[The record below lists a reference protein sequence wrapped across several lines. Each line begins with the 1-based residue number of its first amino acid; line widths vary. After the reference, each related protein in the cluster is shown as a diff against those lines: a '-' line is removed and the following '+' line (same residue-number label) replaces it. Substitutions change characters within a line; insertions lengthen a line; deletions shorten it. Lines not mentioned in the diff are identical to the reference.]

1 MLYLNGFL
9 DFAKKHNLM
18 KLSVTEAIKIYYKAI
33 EMLENEAVYICKS
46 DEY

>member
-18 KLSVTEAIKIYYKAI
+18 ELSVTEAIEIYYKAI
-33 EMLENEAVYICKS
+33 EMQENEADWYWFKT
-46 DEY
+46 